1 MCHSVGRF
9 IWFCVLISFLAYY
22 AIDAEHPI
30 SSHASKINTEI
41 RWRAT
46 YLSTGGQVNYR
57 RPELKLPELP
67 DTTAVILNWSRL
79 PNVVQLVKIMC
90 SSLQDTFAQIF
101 VWNNNPQPLNFEVG
115 LGNLFSISCFYLTW
129 ARILQTL
136 CVQDTY

>member
-57 RPELKLPELP
+57 RPELKLPESP

-115 LGNLFSISCFYLTW
+115 LGNLFSISYYHLTW

-136 CVQDTY
+136 CVQDT